1 MILEKVALRLSSNCP
16 GDPISIK
23 IPRVPDI
30 SGGVSFLLLCFAV
43 CTTIV
48 ILFSSTSREVD
59 VELAR
64 AGMRGDP
71 VYMMYVACGRHEPQ
85 SIIGCF

>member
-1 MILEKVALRLSSNCP
+1 MILENVALRLASNCP
-16 GDPISIK
+16 GDPISMC
-23 IPRVPDI
+23 P
-30 SGGVSFLLLCFAV
+30 VSFLLLCFAV

-64 AGMRGDP
+64 PGKRGDP
-71 VYMMYVACGRHEPQ
+71 VYMIYVACGRHEPQ
-85 SIIGCF
+85 TNDSSYYHH